1 MRINNP
7 KTTAGGLP
15 LATTW
20 YVNSRHA
27 EQKEYIDSISA
38 FLSGYTDQEVAAA
51 VQGSIERDEA
61 LSAMSDIRDSE
72 VVSALVRYITGSG
85 DEPQFV
91 KGILSA
97 FPADPEDPSIYY
109 TPKKF
114 GYAYLAENKK
124 IDPSLMPDIS
134 VMDVTV
140 TDIEDLFVY
149 LKDNNYLAHDKE
161 LYGMVSA
168 NPTDLQTILT
178 TVKRALELYILG
190 NQTLDGD
197 IKAFGTGD
205 VLVITNFGKDNIA
218 ADLATDA
225 FKMFTDVFSQSFT
238 CGAWIC
244 NAETRKDGGLNA
256 TVSFV
261 KASYNQG
268 ELVSVNGLV
277 PTTDGN
283 VTLRLPDLYKRDG
296 SKIGE
301 VLARNIEKI
310 KSTDVDS
317 DTNAM
322 KDLVLTGGLVDT
334 IDVSGRFVF
343 DDEIHGSCFAYAT
356 INEFMNLNI
365 ATETARA
372 GLSAAIDTEVAR
384 ATAAEDYI
392 SGALD
397 AEVERSTNYDEYLS
411 GVVGDEAALSGVTVT
426 SALVGLKQHADIT
439 ASNVKALA
447 DSVNT
452 TDYDLL
458 KVYTTVI
465 PAGSVSDAQAVL
477 GELAIT
483 AVNYAN
489 AHPGWDADGLAE
501 NNIYNYFGFAPAF
514 AGADIAEIK
523 FAGFKGKILDIYAEV
538 DGKYE
543 KIDAD
548 INYEEKEIEGKLTI
562 TSSFT
567 ILGEYAAATE
577 GPLATVIDKLVVRY
591 TDKFTYTPSDVNTL
605 F

>member
-51 VQGSIERDEA
+51 VQGSIKRDEA
-61 LSAMSDIRDSE
+61 LSAMSDNRDAE

-91 KGILSA
+91 KDILTA

-140 TDIEDLFVY
+140 TDIEDLFLY

-178 TVKRALELYILG
+178 TVKRALEIYILG

-197 IKAFGTGD
+197 IKAFGKGD

-218 ADLATDA
+218 ADLETDA
-225 FKMFTDVFSQSFT
+225 FKMFVDVFSQSFT

-244 NAETRKDGGLNA
+244 NAETRKVGGLNA

-310 KSTDVDS
+310 KSTDADS

-334 IDVSGRFVF
+334 IDVNGRFVF
-343 DDEIHGSCFAYAT
+343 DDEIHGSCFAYTT

-365 ATETARA
+365 ATETVRTD
-372 GLSAAIDTEVAR
+372 LSAAIDTEVAR
-384 ATAAEDYI
+384 ATAAEAYI

-411 GVVGDEAALSGVTVT
+411 GVVGDEVALSGVTVT

-447 DSVNT
+447 DSINT

-483 AVNYAN
+483 AVNYAD

-523 FAGFKGKILDIYAEV
+523 FAGFKGKILDIYTEV

-548 INYEEKEIEGKLTI
+548 INYEEKEIEGKLIT

-567 ILGEYAAATE
+567 ILGEYAATTE

-591 TDKFTYTPSDVNTL
+591 TDKFTYAPTDVNTL

>member
-91 KGILSA
+91 KDILSA

-140 TDIEDLFVY
+140 TDIEDLFLY

-310 KSTDVDS
+310 KSTDADS

-343 DDEIHGSCFAYAT
+343 DDEIHGSCFAYTT

-397 AEVERSTNYDEYLS
+397 AEVERSTSYDEYLS
-411 GVVGDEAALSGVTVT
+411 SVVGDGAALSGVTVT

-439 ASNVKALA
+439 AYNVKVLA
-447 DSVNT
+447 DSINT

-548 INYEEKEIEGKLTI
+548 INYEEKEVEGKLTT

-591 TDKFTYTPSDVNTL
+591 TDKFTYTPTDVNIL